1 MKTWF
6 NLLLL
11 LLLTLTAKA
20 QQVKLSGNVTEQGS
34 KIPLLG
40 VNVLVEGQ
48 GGGTVTD
55 ANGNY
60 SLLLAPGNYQ
70 IRFSYVGYQSVSRKV
85 QLPSDQKLD
94 VQLEVAA
101 GMLEQVVVTAGR
113 FEQRLSEVTVSM
125 EVIKPELLQQNNITR
140 FDDALERVPGVS
152 VVNGQLNIRGTSG
165 FSYGAGS
172 RVQVLVDDMPLLSAD
187 AGDVKWAYLPIENV
201 SQIEVIKG
209 ASSAL
214 FGSSALGGIVNLR
227 TAYPTAKPRTQVQ
240 TFSFV
245 YDQPNDFFTV
255 PYRLRDGRHQSG
267 LSALHSRQIGK
278 HDLTA
283 GVFAVWDQGYR
294 IGDYSK
300 RVRGN
305 VNWRYRV
312 TERLSVSLNTNA
324 MIDST
329 GNFFFWQSDTAAFFP
344 SPGTNDAQL
353 STRFNIDPVIT
364 YYGRNDRKHVF
375 RNRLY
380 FTENRGDSTRNT
392 RGQMYFNE
400 YQFQQPLRFGFA
412 KKSMFTA
419 GLAHTYN
426 YVNSGPLYGLKDSR
440 NVAAY
445 AQFDQS
451 IGKLNYSLG
460 LRYEQFVIN
469 NEAPI
474 RYPVARLGLN
484 YELFKATWLRAS
496 AGQGFRTPSV
506 AERYVN
512 AAAGAILIYPNPS
525 LSSESGWSTEIG
537 IKQGWQLGQMK
548 GFVDVAGFYTRYD
561 NMIEFTFGFF
571 PEGPPGFKALN
582 LDNQTSVIRGIEFS
596 SAGGGQIGRFQL
608 VTQLGYTFIDP
619 IEIRRPLAD
628 RPDITTTDVL
638 KYRTRHLWR
647 FDAELRRA
655 RWGFGTNLRYNSF
668 MLRIDQAFES
678 FIPGVVAFRQKRP
691 AGDFIADFRLSYELR
706 SDLRLAF
713 LLRNALNRDYMIV
726 PGNIGAPRTFG
737 LQLTFS
743 PQ

>member
-1 MKTWF
+1 MKTLST
-6 NLLLL
+6 LLLVL
-11 LLLTLTAKA
+11 ASFA
-20 QQVKLSGNVTEQGS
+20 VQGQQLRLSGKITEQGS
-34 KIPLLG
+34 QSPLVG
-40 VNVLVEGQ
+40 VNILKEGQ
-48 GGGTVTD
+48 GAGTVTD
-55 ANGNY
+55 AEGSY
-60 SLLLAPGNYQ
+60 KLLLNPGTYQ
-70 IRFSYVGYQSVSRKV
+70 LRFSYVGYESTTRKV
-85 QLPSDQKLD
+85 QLQAAQTLN
-94 VQLEVAA
+94 VQLVVAA
-101 GMLEQVVVTAGR
+101 GQLNQVVVTAGR

-227 TAYPTAKPRTQVQ
+227 TAYPSATPRTQIQ
-240 TFSFV
+240 TFSYV
-245 YDQPNDFFTV
+245 YDQPGDFFTA

-283 GVFAVWDQGYR
+283 GVFAVRDQGYR

-312 TERLSVSLNTNA
+312 NERLSVSLNANA
-324 MIDST
+324 MVDSN
-329 GNFFFWQSDTAAFFP
+329 GNFFFWQSDTAAYFP
-344 SPGTNDAQL
+344 SPGTNDQQL
-353 STRFNIDPVIT
+353 STRFNIDPVVT
-364 YYGRNDRKHVF
+364 YYGKKDRKHVF

-380 FTENRGDSTRNT
+380 YTKNQGDSTRNT
-392 RGQMYFNE
+392 SGQMYFNE
-400 YQFQQPLRFGFA
+400 YQFQQPLQVAFA
-412 KKSMFTA
+412 KKTMFTA

-426 YVNSGPLYGLKDSR
+426 YVNSGTLYGLKDSR
-440 NVAAY
+440 NIAAY
-445 AQFDQS
+445 AQIDQG
-451 IGKLNYSLG
+451 IGRLNYSLG
-460 LRYEQFVIN
+460 LRFEQFVID

-512 AAAGAILIYPNPS
+512 ATAGAIVILPNPT
-525 LSSESGWSTEIG
+525 LGSESGWSTELG
-537 IKQGWQLGQMK
+537 IKQGWQFQKMK
-548 GFVDVAGFYTRYD
+548 GFIDVAAFYTNYD
-561 NMIEFTFGFF
+561 NMIEFTFNLF
-571 PEGPPGFKALN
+571 PEGTGFKALN
-582 LDNQTSVIRGIEFS
+582 LANQTSVIRGIEFS
-596 SAGGGQIGRFQL
+596 GAGGGQIGRFQL

-619 IEIRRPLAD
+619 IEIRRPLPD

-668 MLRIDQAFES
+668 MLRIDQAFEN

-691 AGDFIADFRLSYELR
+691 AGDFIADFRMSYALR
-706 SDLRLAF
+706 SDLRLAL
-713 LLRNALNRDYMIV
+713 LLRNALNRDYMVV
-726 PGNIGAPRTFG
+726 PGNIGAPRSFG
-737 LQLTFS
+737 IQLIYT
-743 PQ
+743 P

>member
-1 MKTWF
+1 M
-6 NLLLL
+6 
-11 LLLTLTAKA
+11 
-20 QQVKLSGNVTEQGS
+20 
-34 KIPLLG
+34 
-40 VNVLVEGQ
+40 
-48 GGGTVTD
+48 
-55 ANGNY
+55 
-60 SLLLAPGNYQ
+60 
-70 IRFSYVGYQSVSRKV
+70 
-85 QLPSDQKLD
+85 
-94 VQLEVAA
+94 VA
-101 GMLEQVVVTAGR
+101 
-113 FEQRLSEVTVSM
+113 
-125 EVIKPELLQQNNITR
+125 
-140 FDDALERVPGVS
+140 
-152 VVNGQLNIRGTSG
+152 
-165 FSYGAGS
+165 
-172 RVQVLVDDMPLLSAD
+172 
-187 AGDVKWAYLPIENV
+187 
-201 SQIEVIKG
+201 
-209 ASSAL
+209 
-214 FGSSALGGIVNLR
+214 
-227 TAYPTAKPRTQVQ
+227 
-240 TFSFV
+240 
-245 YDQPNDFFTV
+245 
-255 PYRLRDGRHQSG
+255 
-267 LSALHSRQIGK
+267 
-278 HDLTA
+278 
-283 GVFAVWDQGYR
+283 
-294 IGDYSK
+294 
-300 RVRGN
+300 
-305 VNWRYRV
+305 
-312 TERLSVSLNTNA
+312 
-324 MIDST
+324 ST
-329 GNFFFWQSDTAAFFP
+329 GNFFFWQSDTAAFLP

-353 STRFNIDPVIT
+353 STRFNIDPVLT

-380 FTENRGDSTRNT
+380 YTENRGDSSRNT

-412 KKSMFTA
+412 KKSMLTA

-445 AQFDQS
+445 AQIDQS

-512 AAAGAILIYPNPS
+512 AAAGAILIFPNPS
-525 LSSESGWSTEIG
+525 LSSENGWSTEIG
-537 IKQGWQLGQMK
+537 VKQGWQLGQMK

-561 NMIEFTFGFF
+561 NMIEFTFDFF
-571 PEGPPGFKALN
+571 PEGPGFKALN
-582 LDNQTSVIRGIEFS
+582 LGNQTSVIRGIEFS

-619 IEIRRPLAD
+619 IEIRRPLPD
-628 RPDITTTDVL
+628 RPDITTTDAL

-668 MLRIDQAFES
+668 MLRIDQAFEN
-678 FIPGVVAFRQKRP
+678 FIPGVVDFRQKRP
-691 AGDFIADFRLSYELR
+691 NGDFIADFRLSYELR

-713 LLRNALNRDYMIV
+713 LIRNALNRDYMIV

>member
-1 MKTWF
+1 MKTLAS
-6 NLLLL
+6 LLLL
-11 LLLTLTAKA
+11 LASTFTVHA
-20 QQVKLSGNVTEQGS
+20 QQQYLLSGKITEKGS
-34 KIPLLG
+34 QAPLLG
-40 VNVLVEGQ
+40 VNILVEGQ
-48 GGGTVTD
+48 SGGTVTD
-55 ANGNY
+55 LDGRY
-60 SLLLAPGNYQ
+60 RLLLTAGSYRL
-70 IRFSYVGYQSVSRKV
+70 RFSYVGYTTEVRQLHLQSA
-85 QLPSDQKLD
+85 QTLNM
-94 VQLEVAA
+94 QLEVAA
-101 GMLEQVVVTAGR
+101 GQLDQVVVTAGR

-240 TFSFV
+240 TFSYV
-245 YDQPNDFFTV
+245 YDQPNDFFAA

-267 LSALHSRQIGK
+267 ISALHSRQIGK

-294 IGDYSK
+294 LGEYSK

-312 TERLSVSLNTNA
+312 NERLSLSINTNA
-324 MIDST
+324 MVDST
-329 GNFFFWQSDTAAFFP
+329 GNFFFWQSDTAAYFP
-344 SPGTNDAQL
+344 SPGTNDVQL
-353 STRFNIDPVIT
+353 STRFNIDPVLT
-364 YYGRNDRKHVF
+364 YYGRNDRKHIF

-380 FTENRGDSTRNT
+380 YTENQGDSTRNT
-392 RGQMYFNE
+392 QGQMYFNE
-400 YQFQQPLRFGFA
+400 YQFQQPLQLAFA
-412 KKSMFTA
+412 KKTMVTA

-426 YVNSGPLYGLKDSR
+426 YVNSGTLYGLKDSR

-445 AQFDQS
+445 AQIDQS

-460 LRYEQFVIN
+460 LRFEQFVIN

-484 YELFKATWLRAS
+484 YELLKATWLRAS

-512 AAAGAILIYPNPS
+512 AASGAIVILPNPT
-525 LSSESGWSTEIG
+525 LSSESGWSTELG
-537 IKQGWQLGQMK
+537 VKQGWQLGKMK
-548 GFVDVAGFYTRYD
+548 GFVDVAGFYTNYD
-561 NMIEFTFGFF
+561 NMIEFTFNLY
-571 PEGPPGFKALN
+571 PEGPGFKALN
-582 LDNQTSVIRGIEFS
+582 LSDQTSVIRGIEFS
-596 SAGGGQIGRFQL
+596 GAGGGQIGRFQL

-619 IEIRRPLAD
+619 IEIRRPLPD
-628 RPDITTTDVL
+628 RPDITATDVL

-668 MLRIDQAFES
+668 MLRIDQAFEN
-678 FIPGVVAFRQKRP
+678 FIPGVVAFREKRP
-691 AGDFIADFRLSYELR
+691 AGDFIADFRMSYELR
-706 SDLRLAF
+706 ADLRLAL
-713 LLRNALNRDYMIV
+713 LLRNAFNRDFMVV
-726 PGNIGAPRTFG
+726 PGNIGAPRAFG
-737 LQLTFS
+737 VQLIYT
-743 PQ
+743 P